1 MKKNKS
7 WAVIMKRELCSYF
20 ASPVAYIVGA
30 LFLLFSGFMFFSTFF
45 LVNRP
50 ELRNFFE
57 LLPVL
62 FSFFIPAM
70 TMRIFSEEKK
80 SGTMETLVTLPVTNF
95 DIVAGKYLASFISS
109 IALLVPT
116 FFYVAACAVFA
127 SSRIDFGPVAGGYLG
142 AALLASAFC
151 AVGIFSSAVTKNQI
165 IAFFLAFAICIFLTM
180 ITVFSVLLPGI
191 FVGLASF
198 ISSTSHFM
206 SISRG
211 IIDSRDILYFVS
223 LTAVF
228 VSLTV
233 CVISN
238 QRKG

>member
-1 MKKNKS
+1 M
-7 WAVIMKRELCSYF
+7 
-20 ASPVAYIVGA
+20 
-30 LFLLFSGFMFFSTFF
+30 
-45 LVNRP
+45 
-50 ELRNFFE
+50 
-57 LLPVL
+57 
-62 FSFFIPAM
+62 
-70 TMRIFSEEKK
+70 
-80 SGTMETLVTLPVTNF
+80 
-95 DIVAGKYLASFISS
+95 
-109 IALLVPT
+109 
-116 FFYVAACAVFA
+116 
-127 SSRIDFGPVAGGYLG
+127 
-142 AALLASAFC
+142 ASAFC
-151 AVGIFSSAVTKNQI
+151 AIGIFASSVTKNQI

-191 FVGLASF
+191 FVGFASF

>member
-1 MKKNKS
+1 M
-7 WAVIMKRELCSYF
+7 
-20 ASPVAYIVGA
+20 
-30 LFLLFSGFMFFSTFF
+30 
-45 LVNRP
+45 
-50 ELRNFFE
+50 
-57 LLPVL
+57 
-62 FSFFIPAM
+62 
-70 TMRIFSEEKK
+70 
-80 SGTMETLVTLPVTNF
+80 
-95 DIVAGKYLASFISS
+95 
-109 IALLVPT
+109 
-116 FFYVAACAVFA
+116 
-127 SSRIDFGPVAGGYLG
+127 
-142 AALLASAFC
+142 ASAFC
-151 AVGIFSSAVTKNQI
+151 AIGIFASSVTKNQI

-191 FVGLASF
+191 LVGLASF

>member
-20 ASPVAYIVGA
+20 TSPVAYIVGA
-30 LFLLFSGFMFFSTFF
+30 LFLLFSGFLFFSTFF

-57 LLPVL
+57 LLPIL

-95 DIVAGKYLASFISS
+95 DIVAGKYLASFVSS

-127 SSRIDFGPVAGGYLG
+127 SSRIDFGPVVGGY
-142 AALLASAFC
+142 
-151 AVGIFSSAVTKNQI
+151 
-165 IAFFLAFAICIFLTM
+165 
-180 ITVFSVLLPGI
+180 
-191 FVGLASF
+191 
-198 ISSTSHFM
+198 
-206 SISRG
+206 
-211 IIDSRDILYFVS
+211 
-223 LTAVF
+223 
-228 VSLTV
+228 
-233 CVISN
+233 
-238 QRKG
+238 